1 MPLKKI
7 SRGFRD
13 ISLSFS
19 RHPITNDII
28 TLNDADAIKR
38 AVQNLVRIKLG
49 EVFFRNDVGTR
60 LTGALFELAT
70 DDLIDPLVSEIETVI
85 TNFEPRVNLKN
96 VNVSSIPD
104 ENTLNVEI
112 SYDIIGLPL
121 PQQTIDFILEPTRL

>member
-1 MPLKKI
+1 VPLKKI

-28 TLNDADAIKR
+28 TLKDADAIKR
-38 AVQNLVRIKLG
+38 AVQNLVRIKIG

-60 LTGALFELAT
+60 LTGSLFELAT

>member
-38 AVQNLVRIKLG
+38 AVQNLVRIKIG

-60 LTGALFELAT
+60 LTGSLFELAT